1 MARIISGQEERDPS
15 FALMKGLEMGR
26 QFSAARRAKEDQQN
40 EQARLMLSIQR
51 AMQQRNEQEA
61 KALGEA
67 NRRAQLGD
75 AQAMQQ
81 QVMIA
86 QAANQP
92 PEQKMLQEF
101 TGILG
106 HITDPKAR
114 ELAVK
119 TFDDYSKKLEE
130 HKQGEAADAAI
141 KAAASDGLID
151 EGVFRQRRESGE
163 RPQDLTQEISKMRH
177 DQTIQAMAQGKSA
190 EAITQAQELVSKAP
204 KTNSRLMAEYALTAF
219 QNSPTAQGKPDAGPK
234 LLQQIQR
241 ELVLS
246 DQEKKDL
253 AEAQRQKA
261 HRAGPASD
269 KYGTQV
275 FPPGGV
281 KGAFSSPP
289 DQPETPAMESFTS
302 GLKAEKE
309 KRYPGSTKASKTAGV
324 SLPTSRLRKAKSSL
338 EITKILQE
346 EGIPLTPEIGAQVQN
361 LRSGSGR

>member
-1 MARIISGQEERDPS
+1 
-15 FALMKGLEMGR
+15 
-26 QFSAARRAKEDQQN
+26 
-40 EQARLMLSIQR
+40 MLSIQR

-92 PEQKMLQEF
+92 PEQKMLQEIA
-101 TGILG
+101 GIRS
-106 HITDPKAR
+106 HISDPKA
-114 ELAVK
+114 LALLDK
-119 TFDDYSKKLEE
+119 TFQDYSTKLQEHRHRQAAEE
-130 HKQGEAADAAI
+130 AI
-141 KAAASDGLID
+141 KGAATDGLVD
-151 EGVFRQRRESGE
+151 EAQFTQRLQSGE
-163 RPQDLTQEISKMRH
+163 RPQDLTEEISKMRH

-261 HRAGPASD
+261 KRAGPASD
-269 KYGTQV
+269 KYGAQV

-302 GLKAEKE
+302 GLKSEKE
-309 KRYPGSTKASKTAGV
+309 KRYPGSTKAAASAAP
-324 SLPTSRLRKAKSSL
+324 SLPASKLKRAKSEEDL
-338 EITKILQE
+338 VGILQKN
-346 EGIPLTPEIGAQVQN
+346 GIPLTHSN
-361 LRSGSGR
+361 LSQAAELWRSSGR